1 MFKLFYKYNNG
12 FYLNVEIYDDF
23 SKSNLAINIKN
34 LKLYFIDK
42 VKISNKFKLKLN
54 TITEKLYYIE
64 FFTDDKNTKDLLIHF
79 FSPQKELLPPWV
91 VFPDIFDGSP
101 RWNQAIEE
109 DYSIKYWIPYW
120 KTLDTFSK
128 DKYLEKYNCN
138 IEWKEWLSS
147 NINYF

>member
-23 SKSNLAINIKN
+23 SKSNLAINIEN

-42 VKISNKFKLKLN
+42 VKISNKFKSKLN

-101 RWNQAIEE
+101 RWNQ
-109 DYSIKYWIPYW
+109 
-120 KTLDTFSK
+120 L
-128 DKYLEKYNCN
+128 
-138 IEWKEWLSS
+138 
-147 NINYF
+147 